1 MIALERNTRRHKK
14 QHQKHRVFSHVRD
27 DLKTF
32 LLEQLFTSSLDH
44 TAKYM
49 PRIIKQK
56 VEDASELAAMASVF
70 QEREESLEFGI
81 LLNCSKDL
89 CYNIWAED
97 QTIAN

>member
-1 MIALERNTRRHKK
+1 M
-14 QHQKHRVFSHVRD
+14 RD

-32 LLEQLFTSSLDH
+32 LLEQRFTSSLHH
-44 TAKYM
+44 TAKNM
-49 PRIIKQK
+49 PRIINQK
-56 VEDASELAAMASVF
+56 VEDTSELAAMASVF

-89 CYNIWAED
+89 CYSIWAED